1 MYFAIIGKNQ
11 QISLAELALIEPTN
25 LTEITGVLITFD
37 TNKPELLDTLG
48 GIIKRG
54 EVINR
59 DDI

>member
-11 QISLAELALIEPTN
+11 QISLAELELIEPTN

-37 TNKPELLDTLG
+37 TNKPELLNTLG